1 MKATYHEVSN
11 DESKERNGGCE
22 TLVHSGCPS
31 SHNYDTDG
39 ATTDSRQEA
48 NWAGYVRVNN
58 KFHFLPLK
66 ELPSVL
72 WGLHETFSIWWYL

>member
-11 DESKERNGGCE
+11 EESKERNGGCE

-31 SHNYDTDG
+31 SHNYDTDR

-48 NWAGYVRVNN
+48 N
-58 KFHFLPLK
+58 
-66 ELPSVL
+66 
-72 WGLHETFSIWWYL
+72 